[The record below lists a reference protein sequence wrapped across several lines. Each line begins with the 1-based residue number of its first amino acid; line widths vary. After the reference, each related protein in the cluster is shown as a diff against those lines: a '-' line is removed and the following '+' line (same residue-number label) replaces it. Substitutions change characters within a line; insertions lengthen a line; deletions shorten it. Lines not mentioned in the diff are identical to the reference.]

1 MMTVNV
7 KSIGNEIHVVAF
19 NLTNNPILPDTGA
32 LFRLPLKLNS
42 VGDIDSIRV
51 FISSDSNA
59 ATMAMATAAD
69 IKSSIPQTWQLYQN
83 YPNPFNPSTTIQFDV
98 PEEAGRV
105 PRIAIQIFNI
115 LGQKVKTIER
125 GNYDAGRYR
134 IVWDGTNEG
143 GRRVASG
150 VYFYRI
156 LAGDFVHT
164 MKMVLIK

>member
-1 MMTVNV
+1 
-7 KSIGNEIHVVAF
+7 
-19 NLTNNPILPDTGA
+19 
-32 LFRLPLKLNS
+32 
-42 VGDIDSIRV
+42 
-51 FISSDSNA
+51 
-59 ATMAMATAAD
+59 MAMATAAD